1 MGTQGLLH
9 PQSFILS
16 NNRIS
21 QTTETL
27 CLSCCSHAT
36 ALTRLESCEVKCGGC
51 SMRLRLWSLNTGRQS
66 FICSDTGLVS
76 PKQLSGDHLM
86 LVQGCPQVGRYVIS
100 TGTNWFTC
108 YKCSY
113 DLCVAC
119 VHRRLDRVSREDI
132 IMRLVLRLL
141 GKLRFKLTQ

>member
-1 MGTQGLLH
+1 
-9 PQSFILS
+9 
-16 NNRIS
+16 
-21 QTTETL
+21 
-27 CLSCCSHAT
+27 
-36 ALTRLESCEVKCGGC
+36 
-51 SMRLRLWSLNTGRQS
+51 MRLRLWSLNTGRQS

-76 PKQLSGDHLM
+76 PKQLIGDHLM

-141 GKLRFKLTQ
+141 GKLRSKLTQYYNITSQ

>member
-1 MGTQGLLH
+1 M
-9 PQSFILS
+9 
-16 NNRIS
+16 
-21 QTTETL
+21 
-27 CLSCCSHAT
+27 

-51 SMRLRLWSLNTGRQS
+51 SMRLRLWTLNTGCQS

-76 PKQLSGDHLM
+76 PEQPSGDHLV
-86 LVQGCPQVGRYVIS
+86 LVQGCPQVGRYVIT

-119 VHRRLDRVSREDI
+119 VHRRLDRVSREDGI
-132 IMRLVLRLL
+132 IWLVSRLL
-141 GKLRFKLTQ
+141 RGILRFKLTQYSITSQ